1 MSVARDVDD
10 AVSPRIAIATGR
22 YFRAGETFVNRHIAE
37 LCRGDTVVICGRRLG
52 VNVHGKPVFSRLQN
66 ALNPADI
73 LAAPYHLLRNQR
85 RYGSTL
91 VPFGRAKARLVA
103 FLTAQKVDV
112 VLSEFGS
119 QAVVLWPVAREMG
132 LPMFT
137 YFRGRDASKYLAN
150 PRRVAAYRKMMPH
163 LSGVFAV
170 SGFLLDNLAAHG
182 LHHDNAH
189 VVPSGVD
196 CDLFQPAA
204 KRQGQMLA
212 VGRFVEKKAPLL
224 TLAAF
229 ISLAGKYPHARLD
242 FIGHG
247 PLAAACKARAA
258 ASGFAD
264 RVTFHDQKPHD
275 VVRRHLAEA
284 DIFVQHSVTGTDGET
299 EGMPTAIQEAMACGA
314 AILSTR
320 HAGIPGVVQHGQTG
334 LLSDEFDLP
343 AFTAGMDRLLQD
355 SARTRA
361 MGQAARA
368 YAVSHFDY
376 RTLYARVED
385 VIAQSL
391 QPQPLRVPS

>member
-1 MSVARDVDD
+1 MTVHDPVA
-10 AVSPRIAIATGR
+10 PRIAIATGR
-22 YFRAGETFVNRHIAE
+22 YFRAGETFVNRHISE
-37 LCRGDTVVICGRRLG
+37 LFAGNTVVICGRRQG
-52 VNVHGKPVFSRLQN
+52 ENPYDKPVFSRLQS
-66 ALNPADI
+66 AMNPAD
-73 LAAPYHLLRNQR
+73 LLTGPYHLLRSQQ
-85 RYGSTL
+85 RYGTPL
-91 VPFGRAKARLVA
+91 VPFGRAKARLMA
-103 FLTAQKVDV
+103 FLRAQKADV
-112 VLSEFGS
+112 ILSEFGS
-119 QAVVLWPVAREMG
+119 QAVLLWPVAHEMG
-132 LPMFT
+132 LPLFT

-150 PRRVAAYRKMMPH
+150 PRRVAAYRKMMPQ
-163 LSGVFAV
+163 LAGVFAV

-182 LHHDNAH
+182 LRHDNAH

-224 TLAAF
+224 TLEAF
-229 ISLAGKYPHARLD
+229 ITLAGKYPHARLD

-258 ASGFAD
+258 ASGLAD

-320 HAGIPGVVQHGQTG
+320 HAGIPDVVRHGHTG

-355 SARTRA
+355 PAHTRA
-361 MGQAARA
+361 MGEAARS

-376 RTLYARVED
+376 RSLYARVED